1 MSMPDP
7 NEPTDP
13 EPTDP
18 EPERRYRDVPAP
30 ATHRRDAPITHTDAA
45 TRTITARLVR
55 YNDPHPVVDATPSGM
70 HRYRETFAPESIQP
84 TDRMHVV
91 DVHDGNLVGHIAA
104 TRDEPDGFYGDLV
117 VADTTH
123 GRDLMALVDS
133 GAIGHVSMEFA
144 PATDGEVWSADRSEV
159 TRTRSVLYGAAFAF
173 RPAHDAPILAVRES
187 MVMPDTPITTPPS
200 GPPPEPTVTVTP
212 ATADV
217 DALRRELVALGERV
231 DRRGEGVGHLLGQY
245 RSLDGWAE
253 AAHGDRAVNALL
265 ARALV
270 DQVTTDNP
278 GVVPP
283 GWLTQIMGIIS
294 RGSPA
299 ISALGGPTGLPDQGM
314 DINWPYYDGDLTAIV
329 KQQAAEKT
337 AINSVKVSFKRGSEG
352 LMTFA
357 GGSDVSYQLI
367 RRSSPSYREAY
378 LRILSLAYAATADIT
393 YVTALTGVAGAQT
406 VPYDFTVADPNGALL
421 RAALFQASALVAAA
435 TGAPANAVLAATDA
449 FVAIGGSAGLW
460 PTPYGTTNAA
470 GTATASTLRIN
481 VSGLDIT
488 LDPYLADGTII
499 VTNDLATRWYG
510 EGPFTV
516 QADDVEKLGQNIA
529 VWGMGAPIV
538 FLAAGLVYLAPV
550 APGRA
555 ARSSS

>member
-1 MSMPDP
+1 L
-7 NEPTDP
+7 
-13 EPTDP
+13 
-18 EPERRYRDVPAP
+18 
-30 ATHRRDAPITHTDAA
+30 
-45 TRTITARLVR
+45 TARLVR
-55 YNDPHPVVDATPSGM
+55 YNDPHPVVDATPAGV
-70 HRYRETFAPESIQP
+70 HRYRETFAPESIQS
-84 TDRMHVV
+84 TERMHVV

-117 VADTTH
+117 VADTSH

-144 PATDGEVWSADRSEV
+144 PAADGEVWNGDRSEV

-187 MVMPDTPITTPPS
+187 TVMPDVPIPPAPA
-200 GPPPEPTVTVTP
+200 GPPPTPTVAVAP
-212 ATADV
+212 ATPDI
-217 DALRRELVALGERV
+217 DALRRELVALGERI
-231 DRRGEGVGHLLGQY
+231 DRQGEGVGHVLARY
-245 RSLDGWAE
+245 RTLDDWAT
-253 AAHGDRAVNALL
+253 AAHSDRAVNALL

-278 GVVPP
+278 GVIPP
-283 GWLTQIMGIIS
+283 GWLTTILGIIS

-299 ISALGGPTGLPDQGM
+299 ITALGGPAGLPGEGM
-314 DINWPYYDGDLTAIV
+314 DINWPYYDGDLTTIV
-329 KQQAAEKT
+329 MQQATEKT
-337 AINSVKVSFKRGSEG
+337 PINSVKVSFKRGSEG

-378 LRILSLAYAATADIT
+378 LRILTLAYAATAD
-393 YVTALTGVAGAQT
+393 VTFATAITGVAGGQYVA
-406 VPYDFTVADPNGALL
+406 YDPAAADPQGALL
-421 RAALFQASALVAAA
+421 RGALFQASALVAAA
-435 TGAPANAVLAATDA
+435 TGAPATSVLAATDM

-460 PTPYGTTNAA
+460 PTPFGTVNVS
-470 GTATASTLRIN
+470 GTATASTLRVN
-481 VSGLDIT
+481 VSGLDVT

-529 VWGMGAPIV
+529 VWGMGAPVV
-538 FLAAGLVYLAPV
+538 FLAAGLVYLNPTGTAPV
-550 APGRA
+550 AAA
-555 ARSSS
+555 ARTRSGS